1 MTTQRDIDH
10 DRVIIE
16 PRNDLD
22 RQDGNDPGRDRPEV
36 LDRRPAYVTAATG
49 VQSLGASS
57 TWPDRVRWGPI
68 WAGLVTA
75 LATFLLLS
83 AAAVAVGA
91 VAVSAGADATTAG
104 LGGALASA
112 VIALIAFFVG
122 GFMAS
127 RTATVM
133 QRGYGAVNGFLVWA
147 LGVVLILALAAFGL
161 GSLFGAA
168 GDLFAQ
174 YQQMGS
180 PSPQGVDPQQ
190 AAEGVRNSSL
200 GAFVG
205 MLLPALAATIGG
217 FIGARTLAKVDHVRS
232 TS

>member
-1 MTTQRDIDH
+1 MTTHREINVDAIGVEDRTHVDGHDGTELRRDGTD
-10 DRVIIE
+10 VME
-16 PRNDLD
+16 
-22 RQDGNDPGRDRPEV
+22 
-36 LDRRPAYVTAATG
+36 RRPAYDTAP
-49 VQSLGASS
+49 VQAAAPSS
-57 TWPDRVRWGPI
+57 QWPDRVRWGPV

-83 AAAVAVGA
+83 VAAVAVGG
-91 VAVSAGADATTAG
+91 VAVTAGADPATAG
-104 LGGALASA
+104 LGGAIASA
-112 VIALIAFFVG
+112 AIALIAFFVG
-122 GFMAS
+122 GLMAG

-147 LGVVLILALAAFGL
+147 LGLVLILALAAFGL

-180 PSPQGVDPQQ
+180 PTPQGVDPQQ

-205 MLLPALAATIGG
+205 MLLPAIAATLGG
-217 FIGARTLAKVDHVRS
+217 YLGARELVRTDRSRLAS
-232 TS
+232 

>member
-1 MTTQRDIDH
+1 MTTQREIDN
-10 DRVIIE
+10 DRVIVG
-16 PRNDLD
+16 PRSDPD
-22 RQDGNDPGRDRPEV
+22 RHDGNDRNGDRANV
-36 LDRRPAYVTAATG
+36 LDRSPAYAPATAG
-49 VQSLGASS
+49 VQTPTASS
-57 TWPDRVRWGPI
+57 YWPDRVRWGPI

-91 VAVSAGADATTAG
+91 LAVTAGADSEAAG
-104 LGGALASA
+104 LGGAIASA
-112 VIALIAFFVG
+112 VIGLIAFFIG

-180 PSPQGVDPQQ
+180 PTPQGVDPQQ

-205 MLLPALAATIGG
+205 LLLPALAATIGG
-217 FIGARTLAKVDHVRS
+217 FIGARTLAQVDRARIA
-232 TS
+232 